1 MTQSLAGQNAIIDA
15 NRRDAWFKEDE
26 ISARFYRPILSYEA
40 ALYAYHGYWKSPMG
54 AMLTTGEAYF
64 PRMDSYG
71 ASVKGDLGNGLF
83 NIETGYYD
91 SREHTSATKIVP
103 NDEFRFLTG
112 YEREIGSDFTAGVQ
126 YYLEWMMDHDGYLAF
141 QPNPATARD
150 EFRHVFTLRLTKM
163 LMNQNLILSFFTF
176 YSPNDHDAYFRP
188 IATYKL
194 TDRWT
199 LTANGNIFV
208 GQDDHTFFGQM
219 KNNSNLN
226 LGVRYSF

>member
-1 MTQSLAGQNAIIDA
+1 
-15 NRRDAWFKEDE
+15 
-26 ISARFYRPILSYEA
+26 
-40 ALYAYHGYWKSPMG
+40 
-54 AMLTTGEAYF
+54 
-64 PRMDSYG
+64 MDY
-71 ASVKGDLGNGLF
+71 D
-83 NIETGYYD
+83 GYYNN
-91 SREHTSATKIVP
+91 P
-103 NDEFRFLTG
+103 
-112 YEREIGSDFTAGVQ
+112 FTVK
-126 YYLEWMMDHDGYLAF
+126 
-141 QPNPATARD
+141 ATARD